1 MKKPTTGPSNTP
13 PIMVGTCI
21 IVAWPAGVGTGI
33 NPIPVAPSI
42 IEIAPSIPEI
52 TIFLVVKFI

>member
-1 MKKPTTGPSNTP
+1 
-13 PIMVGTCI
+13 MVGTCI